1 MDAAGAAQRSRGSPG
16 SVQDAYWN
24 NRVYAPSTAIAV
36 PSLPAV
42 TNGRAD
48 TTHCKKRPRG
58 RRPGRGPIAV
68 RQRPQLAT
76 CPHPSCAL
84 TRGGAAGGGRQR
96 GRGKGFRGKGGR
108 KGRRG
113 GKAASALQME
123 VGFKALEAE
132 YVIDWLEELQVAL
145 AECR

>member
-1 MDAAGAAQRSRGSPG
+1 MLTGITACTPPGHRYRRAVASCGDQWARRYHSLQKEAEGKASRSWTDRGET
-16 SVQDAYWN
+16 
-24 NRVYAPSTAIAV
+24 APT
-36 PSLPAV
+36 PDHLPLLRFY
-42 TNGRAD
+42 T
-48 TTHCKKRPRG
+48 
-58 RRPGRGPIAV
+58 RGP
-68 RQRPQLAT
+68 
-76 CPHPSCAL
+76 
-84 TRGGAAGGGRQR
+84 AGGERQR

-108 KGRRG
+108 KGRG

>member
-1 MDAAGAAQRSRGSPG
+1 MRQPTPDH
-16 SVQDAYWN
+16 
-24 NRVYAPSTAIAV
+24 
-36 PSLPAV
+36 LPLPLLRFY
-42 TNGRAD
+42 T
-48 TTHCKKRPRG
+48 
-58 RRPGRGPIAV
+58 RGP
-68 RQRPQLAT
+68 
-76 CPHPSCAL
+76 
-84 TRGGAAGGGRQR
+84 AGGGRQR

>member
-1 MDAAGAAQRSRGSPG
+1 M
-16 SVQDAYWN
+16 
-24 NRVYAPSTAIAV
+24 
-36 PSLPAV
+36 
-42 TNGRAD
+42 
-48 TTHCKKRPRG
+48 
-58 RRPGRGPIAV
+58 
-68 RQRPQLAT
+68 RQRPHLTT
-76 CPHPSCAL
+76 CPYPSWGFY
-84 TRGGAAGGGRQR
+84 TRGPAGGRQR

>member
-1 MDAAGAAQRSRGSPG
+1 MLTGITACTPPGHRYRRAVASCGDQWARRYHSLQKEAEGKASRSWTDRGET
-16 SVQDAYWN
+16 
-24 NRVYAPSTAIAV
+24 APT
-36 PSLPAV
+36 PDHLPLPLLRFY
-42 TNGRAD
+42 T
-48 TTHCKKRPRG
+48 
-58 RRPGRGPIAV
+58 RGP
-68 RQRPQLAT
+68 
-76 CPHPSCAL
+76 
-84 TRGGAAGGGRQR
+84 AGGGRQR